1 MILARN
7 LRVGAIYLGAAVAL
21 AACASAPVHYYT
33 LVAPDDP
40 GRVPAGTDPATIRF
54 ELLSFGVPADVDQ
67 PQLVV
72 REGSERVA
80 LLDGERWIAPLSD
93 EVHAALAADLARA
106 LPGQD
111 VSALGAGGKPV
122 LRIKLDLRRFE
133 SVPGAYA
140 LIEAA
145 WSLRRLNDAAGSDGA
160 AVGAAAGA
168 AAAGAAAGVATG
180 AAAGAAVAPA
190 TCATSV
196 KEAVGSGY
204 DALVRGHQRALH
216 RLAAEIAAS
225 AVPYLAG
232 QAVQC
237 R

>member
-40 GRVPAGTDPATIRF
+40 GSVPAGADPAAIRF

-93 EVHAALAADLARA
+93 EVHAALAADLARE

-122 LRIKLDLRRFE
+122 LRINLDLRRFD

-145 WSLRRLNDAAGSDGA
+145 WSLRRLNDAAGSDGV
-160 AVGAAAGA
+160 AVGAATGTA
-168 AAAGAAAGVATG
+168 A
-180 AAAGAAVAPA
+180 APA
-190 TCATSV
+190 TCTTSV

-216 RLAAEIAAS
+216 RLAAEIAAA

-232 QAVQC
+232 QAVHC

>member
-1 MILARN
+1 MIPARN
-7 LRVGAIYLGAAVAL
+7 LRVGAIYLGAAIAL

-40 GRVPAGTDPATIRF
+40 GRVPAGTDPAAIRF

-93 EVHAALAADLARA
+93 EVHGALAADLARA

-111 VSALGAGGKPV
+111 VSTLGAGGKPV

-160 AVGAAAGA
+160 AVGAAAVGA
-168 AAAGAAAGVATG
+168 AAVGAAAGAAAGGTA
-180 AAAGAAVAPA
+180 APA

-216 RLAAEIAAS
+216 RLAAEIAAT

>member
-1 MILARN
+1 MILARH
-7 LRVGAIYLGAAVAL
+7 LRVGAICLGAAVTL

-33 LVAPDDP
+33 LVAPDDA
-40 GRVPAGTDPATIRF
+40 GRVPAGADPAAIRF
-54 ELLSFGVPADVDQ
+54 ELLGLGVPAEVDQ

-72 REGSERVA
+72 REGGERVD
-80 LLDGERWIAPLSD
+80 LLEGERWIAPLSE

-160 AVGAAAGA
+160 ALGAAAGA
-168 AAAGAAAGVATG
+168 AAA
-180 AAAGAAVAPA
+180 PA
-190 TCATSV
+190 TCTTRIKESV
-196 KEAVGSGY
+196 GLGI

-216 RLAAEIAAS
+216 RLAAEIAAT
-225 AVPYLAG
+225 ALPYLAG

>member
-1 MILARN
+1 MILARH
-7 LRVGAIYLGAAVAL
+7 LRVGAICLGAAVAL

-33 LVAPDDP
+33 LVAADDQ
-40 GRVPAGTDPATIRF
+40 GRVPAGADPAAIRF
-54 ELLSFGVPADVDQ
+54 ELLSLGVPADVDQ

-72 REGSERVA
+72 REGGERVD
-80 LLDGERWIAPLSD
+80 LLDGERWIAPLGD

-145 WSLRRLNDAAGSDGA
+145 WSLRRLGDAAGSD
-160 AVGAAAGA
+160 AAA
-168 AAAGAAAGVATG
+168 
-180 AAAGAAVAPA
+180 APA
-190 TCATSV
+190 TCTTRV
-196 KEAVGSGY
+196 KEPVGFGI

-216 RLAAEIAAS
+216 QLAAKIAAT
-225 AVPYLAG
+225 ALPYLAG

-237 R
+237 P